1 MQIIQPSRNE
11 APFFQLEST
20 TSGFEDAL
28 RHAVRANSKSM
39 DDLHKAIALCVLGLR
54 AEGMECAG
62 ALLTMKAC
70 VRHFARKHTLRG
82 SPDVLYGG
90 LMMDQIVRWSIVEF
104 YSSE

>member
-1 MQIIQPSRNE
+1 MQITQPSRNE
-11 APFFQLEST
+11 EPFFTLEST
-20 TSGFEDAL
+20 SNGFEEAL

-54 AEGMECAG
+54 AEGMECEA

-70 VRHFARKHTLRG
+70 VRHFARKHSLNGT
-82 SPDVLYGG
+82 PEVQYGG
-90 LMMDQIVRWSIVEF
+90 LLMDQIVRWSIAEF